1 MTNKKKRTIAI
12 ALILAMAVLLSACT
26 SSGGESDPATGDDEV
41 FEIVVAQSAD
51 AQTLDPQEAGG
62 TYGANPVYNIFD
74 HLVFYDREGVLK
86 GQIATDW
93 YQEDEYTWVFNLRD
107 DVTFHNGEICN
118 AEAFCYTLDRMF
130 EEGSG
135 RTTYSMSSLV
145 SWEARDE
152 FVLVLKTEEPDLTLP
167 NKLVDLIPLPPK
179 YTEEVGK
186 EHFGT
191 HPIGTGPYKFVD
203 WKSEESITL
212 EVYEDYY
219 GDRPEVDRLVFVPIP
234 EASTRIAE
242 LIAGNVDIILDVN
255 PEYIPMIEQNDHIRV
270 VSQLGKR
277 VPLSLIHI

>member
-1 MTNKKKRTIAI
+1 M
-12 ALILAMAVLLSACT
+12 
-26 SSGGESDPATGDDEV
+26 
-41 FEIVVAQSAD
+41 
-51 AQTLDPQEAGG
+51 
-62 TYGANPVYNIFD
+62 
-74 HLVFYDREGVLK
+74 
-86 GQIATDW
+86 
-93 YQEDEYTWVFNLRD
+93 
-107 DVTFHNGEICN
+107 
-118 AEAFCYTLDRMF
+118 
-130 EEGSG
+130 
-135 RTTYSMSSLV
+135 
-145 SWEARDE
+145 
-152 FVLVLKTEEPDLTLP
+152 
-167 NKLVDLIPLPPK
+167 IPLPPK

-191 HPIGTGPYKFVD
+191 HPPIGTGPYKFVD

-277 VPLSLIHI
+277 VPWVGINQLEWADQYEVLSNKLVRQALNYAVDVDAICESILGGYSKPIANLWRADHDGYDPLDQTLSL